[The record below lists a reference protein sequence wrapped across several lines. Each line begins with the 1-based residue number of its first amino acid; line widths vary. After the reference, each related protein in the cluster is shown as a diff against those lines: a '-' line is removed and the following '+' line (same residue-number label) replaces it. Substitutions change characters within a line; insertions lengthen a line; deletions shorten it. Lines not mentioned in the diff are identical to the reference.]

1 MSNSEMLRKHH
12 KDLVELVVE
21 LESGLALPKDDTRIQ
36 SIRSCL
42 SRLAG
47 LLTIHLSMEDKV
59 MYPKLHAHPDA
70 KVVEMSKRFSSEME
84 GIKGVFEGYK
94 KKWMGPNA
102 IESGWAEFLS
112 DTKGLIAALRARIS
126 KEDNELYPLVDSLDI

>member
-12 KDLVELVVE
+12 KGLAELVVE
-21 LESGLALPKDDTRIQ
+21 LETGIAGPKDDTRIQ
-36 SIRSCL
+36 SIRLCL
-42 SRLAG
+42 PRLAG

-59 MYPKLHAHPDA
+59 MYPKLHVHPDA
-70 KVVEMSKRFSSEME
+70 KVVELSNRFFSEME

-94 KKWMGPNA
+94 KKWLVPSA
-102 IESGWAEFLS
+102 IESGWAEFVS